1 MRALVLGD
9 IILDSFLKGENTRKS
24 PEADAPILLH
34 SSTSYVAG
42 GAANVA
48 LNLHSL
54 GWEVSLIGL
63 VGNDE
68 AGQRLSTLLAS
79 YQNLNLFYYSD
90 GRPTTHKQ
98 RVFCDGMYQMRIDSE
113 DASSIADHLV
123 NEILKGVKECLS
135 SGLDLVVL
143 QDYNKGLLTKDL
155 IKGVLSLANAANVDV
170 VVDPKKDNFW
180 QYKEVALFKPNRKEL
195 AEANRVDVNAL
206 SNLKHLEAI
215 MQQTKR
221 KLQCDQ
227 LIVTLSED
235 GIASLDSENT
245 FLHRPALSQS
255 ITDVCGAGDSVFAAV
270 IDATKN
276 ALTTDEILHRCL
288 LAGKAA
294 CAVQGTYVLRREDL
308 EGKA

>member
-9 IILDSFLKGENTRKS
+9 IILDSFLKGTKTRQS

-34 SSTSYVAG
+34 DSTNYVAG

-54 GWEVSLIGL
+54 GWDVSLMGL
-63 VGNDE
+63 VGRDAQGE
-68 AGQRLSTLLAS
+68 RLSNLLAT
-79 YQNLNLFYYSD
+79 YKNLEVISFSD

-98 RVFCDGMYQMRIDSE
+98 RILVDGVYQMRVDVESTLAIEMDVVE
-113 DASSIADHLV
+113 DVLRKVEEEMKKELD
-123 NEILKGVKECLS
+123 IL
-135 SGLDLVVL
+135 VL
-143 QDYNKGLLTKDL
+143 QDYNKGLLTPDL
-155 IKGVLSLANAANVDV
+155 IKGILSMTKAAGVEV

-180 QYKEVALFKPNRKEL
+180 HYKAISVFKPNRKEL
-195 AEANRVDVNAL
+195 AEANQIDVAAL
-206 SNLKHLEAI
+206 TDLTNLEEVMRESKN
-215 MQQTKR
+215 

-227 LIVTLSED
+227 LIVTLSEA
-235 GIASLDSENT
+235 GIAALDRNDT
-245 FLHRPALSQS
+245 FHYQSALSHS

-276 ALTTDEILHRCL
+276 TMGIEEVLQRCL

-294 CAVQGTYVLRREDL
+294 CSTQGTYILRPDDL
-308 EGKA
+308 DINA